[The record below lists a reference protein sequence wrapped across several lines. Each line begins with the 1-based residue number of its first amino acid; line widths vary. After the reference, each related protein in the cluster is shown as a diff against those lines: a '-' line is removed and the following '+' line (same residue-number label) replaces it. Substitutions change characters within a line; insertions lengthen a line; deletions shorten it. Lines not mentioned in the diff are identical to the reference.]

1 MSSRFPT
8 ALSTKPFPNVP
19 PLHSPQ
25 GYPQHRGRKAGPAG
39 DRPVHTDTH
48 RYPIGSHHSS
58 VWCSSPHDLRLSCAS
73 LHIFPTSQPR
83 SLVISTLWISH
94 LHALLMLVPPP
105 RKSPSPLLVTFSP
118 SLLSKPYL
126 SIWFRVTPSP
136 PLCSPPIHRFP
147 KPCVL
152 PKPQLPH
159 RWEGVDRIMLTFQTS
174 SRRHF
179 MLSSWNAFKI
189 GSLSIKPR
197 VLKFQ
202 YE

>member
-58 VWCSSPHDLRLSCAS
+58 VWCSSPHDLHLSCAS

-179 MLSSWNAFKI
+179 MLSS
-189 GSLSIKPR
+189 
-197 VLKFQ
+197 
-202 YE
+202 

>member
-1 MSSRFPT
+1 MIGPHRCPHSRF
-8 ALSTKPFPNVP
+8 LSITFRV
-19 PLHSPQ
+19 
-25 GYPQHRGRKAGPAG
+25 
-39 DRPVHTDTH
+39 
-48 RYPIGSHHSS
+48 GSHHSS
-58 VWCSSPHDLRLSCAS
+58 VWCSSPHDLSLSCAS
-73 LHIFPTSQPR
+73 LRIFPSSQPR

-94 LHALLMLVPPP
+94 LHALLTLFPPP
-105 RKSPSPLLVTFSP
+105 RKPPSTLLITFSS

-147 KPCVL
+147 KPCVP

-179 MLSSWNAFKI
+179 MLSS
-189 GSLSIKPR
+189 
-197 VLKFQ
+197 
-202 YE
+202 